1 MGETG
6 LPRHPLQGDLER
18 PVPLWLA
25 GQRRLSCAPLR
36 FPTSTTHS
44 PAHGPADL
52 VHLVPRP
59 SPIGSFTQ

>member
-6 LPRHPLQGDLER
+6 LPRHPPQGDLER
-18 PVPLWLA
+18 PVVLWLA
-25 GQRRLSCAPLR
+25 GQGRLSWAPLR
-36 FPTSTTHS
+36 FPTYSTCS

-59 SPIGSFTQ
+59 SPIGSSAQ